1 MATYDHFYDLP
12 VYKTCRTFRKRI
24 SEVVRQKFPNN
35 EEYRLKAQ
43 VLNASRSVTANLAE
57 GFGRYHHQENI
68 QFSRRA
74 RGSLTET
81 MDHMIVAFDDGFI
94 NEGALKEINE
104 EYKICLK
111 ELNGYIKYLKTA
123 KTLATQ

>member
-24 SEVVRQKFPNN
+24 SEVVRRNFPNN

-68 QFSRRA
+68 QFCRQA

-81 MDHMIVAFDDGFI
+81 MYHMIVAFDDGFI
-94 NEGALKEINE
+94 NDGALKEIND
-104 EYKICLK
+104 EYKTCLK

-123 KTLATQ
+123 KTLAT

>member
-12 VYKTCRTFRKRI
+12 VYKICRTFRKRI
-24 SEVVRQKFPNN
+24 SDIVRQKFPGN
-35 EEYRLKAQ
+35 EEYRLKGQ

-57 GFGRYHHQENI
+57 GFGRFHHQENI
-68 QFSRRA
+68 QFCRQA

-94 NEGALKEINE
+94 SEEVLKEINN
-104 EYKICLK
+104 EYKACLRD
-111 ELNGYIKYLKTA
+111 LNGYIKYLKTA
-123 KTLATQ
+123 KASATQ